1 MKKLIGNDW
10 DEVLAPA
17 FESEKYQELRDFLKE
32 EYQTKQIFPDMYHI
46 FTAFK
51 LTSFADTKV
60 VILGQDPYHNP
71 GQATGMSFSV
81 NPGVPLPPSLKNI
94 YKEKELDAEATTEFF
109 SVVQNESGRNVSR
122 KVKCFNL

>member
-1 MKKLIGNDW
+1 
-10 DEVLAPA
+10 
-17 FESEKYQELRDFLKE
+17 
-32 EYQTKQIFPDMYHI
+32 MYHI

-81 NPGVPLPPSLKNI
+81 NPGVALPPSLKNI
-94 YKEKELDAEATTEFF
+94 YKELCHSSKSWLFEK
-109 SVVQNESGRNVSR
+109 VGRSGS
-122 KVKCFNL
+122 FIA